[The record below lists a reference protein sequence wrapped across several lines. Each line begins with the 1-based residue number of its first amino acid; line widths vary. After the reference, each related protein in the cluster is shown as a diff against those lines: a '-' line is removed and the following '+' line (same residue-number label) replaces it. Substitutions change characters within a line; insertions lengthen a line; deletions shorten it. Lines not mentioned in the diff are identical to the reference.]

1 VEKEQSDKVTKC
13 GNAAN
18 EKVRME
24 RETLARLFVQH
35 YGKMQRVARTILY
48 DEQAGEDVISD
59 IFESLLR
66 GRTALSAGTADW
78 QDEACERYLLTS
90 VRNRCLKVLRRRPWL
105 GIASGGQPLGTP
117 GIELAVAADAADDD
131 ALIAEIMAF
140 AASHLSEQEQRIL
153 NQRFTHGLRYSE
165 IATAEGISRV
175 AVWKHLSHALNE
187 IKKHFNPKML

>member
-1 VEKEQSDKVTKC
+1 
-13 GNAAN
+13 
-18 EKVRME
+18 M
-24 RETLARLFVQH
+24 LH

-66 GRTALSAGTADW
+66 GRTALSAGTGDW
-78 QDEACERYLLTS
+78 EDGAAERYLLTS
-90 VRNRCLKVLRRRPWL
+90 VRNRCLKLLRRVP
-105 GIASGGQPLGTP
+105 GQSLSSMVQADR
-117 GIELAVAADAADDD
+117 LAVMASADAVDDD
-131 ALIAEIMAF
+131 DELLSDIMAF

-153 NQRFTHGLRYSE
+153 HQRFTLGLRYSE

-187 IKKHFNPKML
+187 IKKQFNPKML

>member
-1 VEKEQSDKVTKC
+1 M
-13 GNAAN
+13 
-18 EKVRME
+18 R
-24 RETLARLFVQH
+24 H

-78 QDEACERYLLTS
+78 EDGAAERYLLTS
-90 VRNRCLKVLRRRPWL
+90 VRNRCLKLLRRAPGQSLSSTVQADWL
-105 GIASGGQPLGTP
+105 AVMAS
-117 GIELAVAADAADDD
+117 AVAADAADDDD

-153 NQRFTHGLRYSE
+153 SQRFTHGLRYSE
-165 IATAEGISRV
+165 IAVAEGISRV

>member
-1 VEKEQSDKVTKC
+1 V
-13 GNAAN
+13 N
-18 EKVRME
+18 EKVKME
-24 RETLARLFVQH
+24 RDTLARLFVQH

-105 GIASGGQPLGTP
+105 GIASGGQSLDAP
-117 GIELAVAADAADDD
+117 GLELAVAADTADDD
-131 ALIAEIMAF
+131 ALIADIMAF

-165 IATAEGISRV
+165 IASAEGISRV

>member
-1 VEKEQSDKVTKC
+1 MEQ
-13 GNAAN
+13 
-18 EKVRME
+18 
-24 RETLARLFVQH
+24 ETLAKLFLQH

-66 GRTALSAGTADW
+66 GHTTLSADW
-78 QDEACERYLLTS
+78 QDDACERYLLTS
-90 VRNRCLKVLRRRPWL
+90 VRNRCLKVLRRKPWL
-105 GIASGGQPLGTP
+105 GVTNNGQALGLS
-117 GIELAVAADAADDD
+117 GIELTVAADNDADDD
-131 ALIAEIMAF
+131 LITDIMAF
-140 AASHLSEQEQRIL
+140 AASHLSDQEQRIL
-153 NQRFTHGLRYSE
+153 SQRFTHGLRYSE